1 MNPSSIL
8 RVITIAKV
16 EYTHLSLDNRTCE
29 DNMEPCGDLPSDIKP
44 DLSETLQKLEETGN
58 KTGNKQMETLAI
70 PFIDEAVTGT
80 VKDTPVTVKDVV
92 PEKKET
98 KNNEST
104 KTGSAERV
112 RDNFVDT
119 KSRTDFVGNKLLE
132 NQFLNSKSRFKRVK
146 IAQKI
151 TRGRW
156 SCTDSIL
163 IKRNCK
169 M

>member
-29 DNMEPCGDLPSDIKP
+29 DNMEPCGNLPSDVKS

-58 KTGNKQMETLAI
+58 KSMETIAI
-70 PFIDEAVTGT
+70 PFIDDGVIGTT
-80 VKDTPVTVKDVV
+80 VKDTPVTVEDVI

-98 KNNEST
+98 KNNETT

-112 RDNFVDT
+112 RENFLVMG
-119 KSRTDFVGNKLLE
+119 KV
-132 NQFLNSKSRFKRVK
+132 
-146 IAQKI
+146 
-151 TRGRW
+151 
-156 SCTDSIL
+156 
-163 IKRNCK
+163 
-169 M
+169 

>member
-8 RVITIAKV
+8 RVITIAKD
-16 EYTHLSLDNRTCE
+16 THLSLDNRTCE

-80 VKDTPVTVKDVV
+80 VKDTPVTVKDVI

-112 RDNFVDT
+112 RDNFLGKYPGQISWDFL
-119 KSRTDFVGNKLLE
+119 KSSF
-132 NQFLNSKSRFKRVK
+132 
-146 IAQKI
+146 
-151 TRGRW
+151 
-156 SCTDSIL
+156 
-163 IKRNCK
+163 
-169 M
+169 

>member
-29 DNMEPCGDLPSDIKP
+29 DNMEPCGDLPSDVKR

-58 KTGNKQMETLAI
+58 KTGNKSMETLAI
-70 PFIDEAVTGT
+70 PFIDEGVIDTT
-80 VKDTPVTVKDVV
+80 VKDTPVTVKEVI

-98 KNNEST
+98 KNTETT

-112 RDNFVDT
+112 RENFLVMG
-119 KSRTDFVGNKLLE
+119 K
-132 NQFLNSKSRFKRVK
+132 
-146 IAQKI
+146 A
-151 TRGRW
+151 
-156 SCTDSIL
+156 
-163 IKRNCK
+163 
-169 M
+169 